1 MTTILTQL
9 PIERLGWVL
18 IHSLWEFLAIALVV
32 RLFAQVSQVAAAPGH
47 GTPPDCAAWRQ

>member
-1 MTTILTQL
+1 MTAILTQL

-32 RLFAQVSQVAAAPGH
+32 RLFERGFAGRIRQVH
-47 GTPPDCAAWRQ
+47 GTPPYFAAWP